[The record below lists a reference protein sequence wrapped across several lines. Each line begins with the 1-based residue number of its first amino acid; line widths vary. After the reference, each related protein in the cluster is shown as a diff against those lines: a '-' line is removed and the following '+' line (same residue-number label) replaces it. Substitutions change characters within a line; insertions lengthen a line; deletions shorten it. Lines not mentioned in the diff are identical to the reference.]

1 MSQDN
6 VINLNP
12 NKRVLESSVIDECI
26 AEVIDYI
33 AVVAEKRDLPLNDE
47 FAQDMAIAMRFV
59 RAGFAR
65 QMGAETDAIQ
75 EEMTKLADFMLK

>member
-1 MSQDN
+1 MPGD

-12 NKRVLESSVIDECI
+12 NISILDSTVLNDVVTEIVDSIG
-26 AEVIDYI
+26 A
-33 AVVAEKRDLPLNDE
+33 VAETHDIELNDE

-65 QMGAETDAIQ
+65 PRNGCNPGRNDKISRIYAKII
-75 EEMTKLADFMLK
+75 

>member
-1 MSQDN
+1 MSHDN
-6 VINLNP
+6 VIKLNP
-12 NKRVLESSVIDECI
+12 NKSILETTDLDEI
-26 AEVIDYI
+26 VAEVIDYI
-33 AVVAEKRDLPLNDE
+33 GEVADNRNLPLNDE

>member
-1 MSQDN
+1 MSGD

-12 NKRVLESSVIDECI
+12 NISILDSTVLNDVVTEIVNSIG
-26 AEVIDYI
+26 A
-33 AVVAEKRDLPLNDE
+33 VAETHNIELNDE

-65 QMGAETDAIQ
+65 QMGLETDAIQ
-75 EEMTKLADFMLK
+75 EEMTKLAEYMLK